1 MEEKDT
7 KIIIAKRSCIAC
19 YENNERA
26 LGLEQR
32 PLRFLFPSLETAIA
46 QYRTNRDSA
55 NREAMHAL
63 EEALADSPERTLLL
77 EIAKKVTKPTQ
88 PQRADEA
95 LVPLE
100 DWEERQEKLFD
111 DMCNIAG
118 QYLSGE
124 SLQGKSA
131 LRMKAEA
138 LCRLLLDQM
147 DYLMYEQK

>member
-63 EEALADSPERTLLL
+63 EEAGLGGVLRMRCEGCNY
-77 EIAKKVTKPTQ
+77 K
-88 PQRADEA
+88 EA
-95 LVPLE
+95 
-100 DWEERQEKLFD
+100 R
-111 DMCNIAG
+111 ITA
-118 QYLSGE
+118 YLS
-124 SLQGKSA
+124 
-131 LRMKAEA
+131 RTT
-138 LCRLLLDQM
+138 
-147 DYLMYEQK
+147 